1 MRISPGLFID
11 SGQYLLLFSGFLDE
25 ERKVLIFALIV
36 DFYIVICNNY
46 KCWKNS

>member
-1 MRISPGLFID
+1 MVS
-11 SGQYLLLFSGFLDE
+11 SLLDAE
-25 ERKVLIFALIV
+25 WEVLIFALIV